1 MGKKKAPGFD
11 DLTVENLC
19 RAWDTVRGRITSIIN
34 RALQE
39 GKFPKHWKIGI
50 VKVLYKG
57 LGKDPQAPKSYRPL
71 TLLPVL
77 GKVFEKLLNKRI
89 LNVLE
94 GQSKLHERQYGFRV
108 GRGTEDAIVDVLED
122 VRNERDKYVLG
133 IFLDIAGA
141 VSYTHLDVYKRQG
154 YMRWWKT

>member
-1 MGKKKAPGFD
+1 MCIRDRVKCALFSMGKKKAPGFD
-11 DLTVENLC
+11 DLTVEILC
-19 RAWDTVRGRITSIIN
+19 KAWDTVRERVTAIMN

-57 LGKDPQAPKSYRPL
+57 LGKDPQVPKSYRPL

-77 GKVFEKLLNKRI
+77 GKVFEKILNNRI

-94 GQSKLHERQYGFRV
+94 GCLLYTSVQSRRTIISSVIL
-108 GRGTEDAIVDVLED
+108 T
-122 VRNERDKYVLG
+122 
-133 IFLDIAGA
+133 
-141 VSYTHLDVYKRQG
+141 
-154 YMRWWKT
+154 